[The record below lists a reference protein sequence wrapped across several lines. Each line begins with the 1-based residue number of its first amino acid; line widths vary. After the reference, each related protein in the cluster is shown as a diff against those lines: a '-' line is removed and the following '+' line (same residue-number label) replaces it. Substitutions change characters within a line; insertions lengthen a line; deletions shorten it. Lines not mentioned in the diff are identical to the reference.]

1 MFSDNRV
8 NLTPL
13 VSKRQSVSVD
23 DSLCMDGEALN
34 STLLAHQPS
43 QKSVIKRYMK
53 NELERNDSETAYYE
67 NMIDEVSNT
76 CELLRTENERLE
88 AEVDNHLSNKALLDE
103 EIAALRQAN
112 EDLTARLEAE
122 ILEWRTKAE
131 AESAEY
137 EETVASLKEDCASKD
152 QVNAV

>member
-1 MFSDNRV
+1 
-8 NLTPL
+8 
-13 VSKRQSVSVD
+13 
-23 DSLCMDGEALN
+23 
-34 STLLAHQPS
+34 
-43 QKSVIKRYMK
+43 MK

-103 EIAALRQAN
+103 DLAALRQAN
-112 EDLTARLEAE
+112 EDLEARLEAE